1 MKKITFF
8 FCLFILV
15 FVSGC
20 FDITQESTIN
30 EDGSG
35 VIVNKTDMSG
45 LLGMMKMMGGDDMN
59 KKDDIIKDSIISLSF
74 LKDSLPGL
82 DEKEKA
88 LLEIATLNT
97 ILNTADEKLEI
108 IFRFPYNEPADMQ
121 RVTGLLAK
129 AWPKALESQIQAL
142 VPDEGAGNPLD
153 LGGPGYKEAESNME
167 NYFININENGKLS
180 RKINKEKY
188 EQLKDDRGMKALQEI
203 SQMGSPMTLQTI
215 YNLPRPV
222 IKAEGKGVKLSDDK
236 KKVTISATIDDLF
249 DDPSKFEYEIEY

>member
-1 MKKITFF
+1 MKKIISLLG
-8 FCLFILV
+8 LFTLV
-15 FVSGC
+15 FGSGC

-45 LLGMMKMMGGDDMN
+45 LIGMMKMMGGNDMN
-59 KKDDIIKDSIISLSF
+59 KTGDIVKDSTISLAF

-82 DEKEKA
+82 DDKEKA
-88 LLEIATLNT
+88 LLDNATLNT

-129 AWPKALESQIQAL
+129 AWPKAMESQMKAL
-142 VPDEGAGNPLD
+142 MPDEGAGNPMEF
-153 LGGPGYKEAESNME
+153 GGPGYRETESNME
-167 NYFININENGKLS
+167 DYFIKINENGKLS

-188 EQLKDDRGMKALQEI
+188 EQLKDDQGMKALQQI
-203 SQMGSPMTLQTI
+203 SQMGTPMTLQTI

-222 IKAEGKGVKLSDDK
+222 KKAEGKGVKLSDDK